1 MDTPGLGMVSFVS
14 FGVAMARVTAGK
26 GEEEA
31 ELVRL
36 LEAVEHPYLFIRSH
50 HNKPSVAFPQPKIYS
65 AASKKLS
72 CPPMESIILIPST
85 LSNSGTELKEQ

>member
-36 LEAVEHPYLFIRSH
+36 LEAAEHPYL
-50 HNKPSVAFPQPKIYS
+50 YS
-65 AASKKLS
+65 
-72 CPPMESIILIPST
+72 
-85 LSNSGTELKEQ
+85 